1 MFCCPLIINKSFFAE
16 HQPLPLIQFQI
27 MKKSLFVFL
36 LVVSLSLIKINHAS
50 AQCALCKASAESNLN
65 EGKKSTSGLNMGIV
79 YLLSVPYLLVGG
91 IGYFWYV
98 KKKKQ
103 AAEEN
108 SEI

>member
-1 MFCCPLIINKSFFAE
+1 
-16 HQPLPLIQFQI
+16 
-27 MKKSLFVFL
+27 MKKYFSIFL
-36 LVVSLSLIKINHAS
+36 LVILLSTISTTHLS

-65 EGKKSTSGLNMGIV
+65 EGKKSASGLNMGIV